1 MKSIKI
7 TLTPEQRIQLAHAEN
22 LEIDLPDYDQLANEL
37 QSAKNTLAAITAL
50 LNPNGYTGLSL
61 PDSLWQRITE
71 AACDGFQ
78 AGFDAS
84 GEGFNGEYG
93 CFTDKSVQRLIQKR
107 DNWLAESGHKKAP

>member
-1 MKSIKI
+1 MKTLKI
-7 TLTPEQRIQLAHAEN
+7 TLTPEQRIRLAHAAT

-37 QSAKNTLAAITAL
+37 HSAKTTLEAITAI
-50 LNPNGYTGLSL
+50 LNPNGYTDLSYSEL
-61 PDSLWQRITE
+61 LQQRLTE

-93 CFTDKSVQRLIQKR
+93 CCTEQSKQILMKNM
-107 DNWLAESGHKKAP
+107 DNWLVESGYKKAP